1 MKIDVGTK
9 TVHETRYSTTLSEEQ
24 LHAIITDAVA
34 KAAGVH
40 LAEARV
46 DKCFIT
52 TRDEGTRISNR
63 AEVVLVVNH
72 VPQAPASDPMGIL
85 P

>member
-9 TVHETRYSTTLSEEQ
+9 TVHETRYSTTLGEEQ
-24 LHAIITDAVA
+24 LHAIITEAVA
-34 KAAGVH
+34 KAAGID
-40 LAEARV
+40 LANARI
-46 DKCFIT
+46 DKCYIT
-52 TRDEGTRISNR
+52 THDTGTNISKR

-72 VPQAPASDPMGIL
+72 VPQVRATDPLEIL